1 MNQPLY
7 ERDFY
12 SWTIEQARALADRN
26 IGQLDWQHLAEELE
40 DLGNRH
46 YDQLSSRL
54 SILIAHLLKWQCQ
67 SDQQSNSW
75 RATIREQR
83 RKIERLLRR
92 NPGLKSRWQEALAD
106 AWPDALD
113 LAIRETGLDEEI
125 FPQHCP
131 FTAQQLQDPNFWP
144 EK

>member
-12 SWTIEQARALADRN
+12 SWTIEQAQALADHN
-26 IGQLDWQHLAEELE
+26 IEQLDWQHLAEELE

-46 YDQLSSRL
+46 YDQLSSRF
-54 SILIAHLLKWQCQ
+54 SILTAHLLKWQYQ

-83 RKIERLLRR
+83 RKIDRLLRR
-92 NPGLKSRWQEALAD
+92 NPGFKSRWQEALA
-106 AWPDALD
+106 DALD
-113 LAIRETGLDEEI
+113 LAIRETGLDEDF

-131 FTAQQLQDPNFWP
+131 FTTQQLQDPNFWP
-144 EK
+144 EEE